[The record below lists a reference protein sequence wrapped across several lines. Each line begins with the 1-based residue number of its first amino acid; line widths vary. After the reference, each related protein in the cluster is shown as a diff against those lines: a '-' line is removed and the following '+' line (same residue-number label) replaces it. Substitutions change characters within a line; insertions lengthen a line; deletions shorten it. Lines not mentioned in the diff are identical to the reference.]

1 MARRPVLAAAVLAWM
16 LAGAGCGP
24 AIDLSKLEVTEV
36 FTGYYDNGIK
46 DGWNHLL
53 PSISFRLKNNGAVPV
68 TDVQLSVAFWVD
80 GGDGEKDSRQVLG
93 IGHDALAPGAATTP
107 ILVRP
112 DHGYRLEGPR
122 STLFDNSLFR
132 DMTARIFG
140 KRSGK
145 IVRLGEFKIERRVL
159 PHLN

>member
-1 MARRPVLAAAVLAWM
+1 MARRPVLIAVFAGILAIS
-16 LAGAGCGP
+16 ACGP
-24 AIDLSKLEVTEV
+24 GVDLTKLEVTEV

-53 PSISFRLKNNGAVPV
+53 PSISFRLKNNGSAPAS
-68 TDVQLSVAFWVD
+68 DVQLSVAFWVD
-80 GGDGEKDSRQVLG
+80 GDDGEKDSRQVLG

-122 STLFDNSLFR
+122 STLFENSGFR
-132 DMTARIFG
+132 DMTAKIFG

>member
-1 MARRPVLAAAVLAWM
+1 MAFRPVLLGVLAGV
-16 LAGAGCGP
+16 LATAACGP
-24 AIDLSKLEVTEV
+24 PIDLKTLEVAEV
-36 FTGYYDNGIK
+36 FTGYYDNGVK

-53 PSISFRLKNNGAVPV
+53 PSISFRLKNNGSVPAS
-68 TDVQLSVAFWVD
+68 DVQLSVSFWVEGD
-80 GGDGEKDSRQVLG
+80 DGEKNARQVLG
-93 IGHDALAPGAATTP
+93 IGHDALAPGAATPP

-112 DHGYRLEGPR
+112 EHGYRLEGPR
-122 STLFDNSLFR
+122 ATLFDNSGFR
-132 DMTARIFG
+132 DMTARIFA